1 MSKNGSVLSRSLFV
15 SLPPTIA
22 KAGALCD
29 SGRGER
35 KEAPALPTHLPW
47 GEASHPT
54 RPPAGASG
62 REDTVRE
69 TGPAS

>member
-22 KAGALCD
+22 KPVRCATLG
-29 SGRGER
+29 GGER